1 MNRSEGQWTQP
12 ELSVPAHRGLAGTLD
27 TSRGLGQHWSEEKG
41 IAHNLAGLG
50 RTAEEMYYKPRTT
63 TVIHADIPFGSVE
76 TDTPTLRKLD
86 VLNIDGNKD
95 YTEKEVTAR
104 KGATVKVKGITKT
117 LQSPKLDKKT
127 GNEIPETRRSR
138 TRTYN
143 PPREMRA

>member
-1 MNRSEGQWTQP
+1 MNRSEGQWEQP

-27 TSRGLGQHWSEEKG
+27 ASKGLGQHWSEEEG

-50 RTAEEMYYKPRTT
+50 RTAEEMYYRPRVT
-63 TVIHADIPFGSVE
+63 TVIHGDIPFGSVE

-86 VLNIDGNKD
+86 VLNVDGNKD
-95 YTEKEVTAR
+95 TTEKEVTAK
-104 KGATVKVKGITKT
+104 KGAKVKVKGITKT
-117 LQSPKLDKKT
+117 LQGPKLDIKT
-127 GNEIPETRRSR
+127 GNKLPEVRRSR